1 MSTEDNKAL
10 VRRLYEEVFNR
21 GNLSTVDELLA
32 ADYIDHTALPGT
44 SPGPGGLKQFI
55 SMFRAAF
62 PDLHFTIEDMI
73 AEGDTVVVRQTYRGT
88 HKGDLMGISSTG
100 KQVTITSIDIGRF
113 AGGKLVEH
121 WGSTDSLG
129 LLQQLGVVAA
139 PGQATR

>member
-21 GNLSTVDELLA
+21 GNLPTVDELLA
-32 ADYIDHTALPGT
+32 TDYIDHTALPGT
-44 SPGPGGLKQFI
+44 SPGPEGLKQFI

-88 HKGDLMGISSTG
+88 HKGDLMNIPPTG

-113 AGGKLVEH
+113 AGVRSQLD
-121 WGSTDSLG
+121 STIGDN
-129 LLQQLGVVAA
+129 
-139 PGQATR
+139 

>member
-1 MSTEDNKAL
+1 MSTEDNEAL

-21 GNLSTVDELLA
+21 GDLSTVDGLLA

-44 SPGPGGLKQFI
+44 SPGPEGLKQFI

-73 AEGDTVVVRQTYRGT
+73 AAGDTVVVRQTYRGT
-88 HKGDLMGISSTG
+88 HEGDLMGIPPTG

-121 WGSTDSLG
+121 WGATDSLG
-129 LLQQLGVVAA
+129 LLQQLGVV
-139 PGQATR
+139 PPMGQAS